1 MVSDPGNNISVV
13 PLTGFDAGDWCLC
26 VNATEG
32 WIRIDTL
39 NGGGGEG
46 GLIRLNDLLDVDI
59 SNPGAGDT
67 LVYDPTT
74 GQWTNRTT
82 TADRVTMSPAFDG
95 TTTAFTLSM
104 EILDQNNVLLS
115 VGGVI
120 MEPSVDFQ
128 IASGTRNINFATPP
142 PEGSP
147 YFLMNQQTV
156 NATSGGGGG
165 GTDLPPGTAA
175 NELLQWD
182 NNLGTWGPTAEIDGG
197 TF

>member
-82 TADRVTMSPAFDG
+82 TADRVTLSPAFDG
-95 TTTAFTLSM
+95 TT
-104 EILDQNNVLLS
+104 NS
-115 VGGVI
+115 VHV
-120 MEPSVDFQ
+120 VD
-128 IASGTRNINFATPP
+128 GHP
-142 PEGSP
+142 
-147 YFLMNQQTV
+147 
-156 NATSGGGGG
+156 
-165 GTDLPPGTAA
+165 
-175 NELLQWD
+175 
-182 NNLGTWGPTAEIDGG
+182 
-197 TF
+197 